1 MRKLATKKDDI
12 NPINELILQEQT
24 ELKLDTTGEQ
34 RGEFFFVYFY
44 GQIQSYLCRSWK
56 MRPKTILKIKAK
68 LIEKRSENKVE

>member
-44 GQIQSYLCRSWK
+44 G
-56 MRPKTILKIKAK
+56 
-68 LIEKRSENKVE
+68 